1 MPVVAY
7 IVTVRK
13 TVAPVKQFLQNHGV
27 QTTLTEEI
35 IYKCSLWMS
44 FSSP

>member
-1 MPVVAY
+1 MPVVAH
-7 IVTVRK
+7 IVIVRK
-13 TVAPVKQFLQNHGV
+13 TAAPVKQLLLNHGL

-44 FSSP
+44 IS